1 LKNVPVLLLVL
12 LFAAPAWGQQKLRIG
27 FVDVQRAISLSQAGK
42 QAEKRFQSDVKRVEQ
57 ELTKEKEQLEQLKAD
72 LGKKSIL
79 LNEEQKRNLEMEFQ
93 KRYRDYQ
100 RNVQDSQEEL
110 RLKRNEAMG
119 QILKGIEGAVAEV
132 GKKEN
137 FTLILTRNQLLYVDQ
152 GVDITEKVIA
162 LYDSRIAD
170 GKAKK

>member
-110 RLKRNEAMG
+110 RLKRDEAMG

>member
-1 LKNVPVLLLVL
+1 MKNVPVLLLVL

-110 RLKRNEAMG
+110 RLKRDEAMG

>member
-1 LKNVPVLLLVL
+1 MKNVPVLLLVL